1 MTVADHGRVGF
12 SAAQQGKPID
22 EQRFS
27 RSRFTGDDIQAT
39 RQADADVLGNGEI
52 SVKVTVE
59 AHAFSSSAEEKISA
73 AGGSAKKL

>member
-1 MTVADHGRVGF
+1 MTGVQTCAL
-12 SAAQQGKPID
+12 PICHLVK
-22 EQRFS
+22 
-27 RSRFTGDDIQAT
+27 
-39 RQADADVLGNGEI
+39 VLGNGEI